1 MLLLFDLDGTLIDS
15 APGIIACIEHAC
27 VRMGVSAPPRETLHG
42 WIGPPLGETF
52 PDVVGSDPANVEAA
66 ITHYRERFD
75 RVGWREHRAYA
86 GVAAVIAAQR
96 AAGHTLAIV
105 TTKVQTQAE
114 RIVGALPFG
123 GAFAR
128 VYGPA
133 ADARHCAK
141 AQMIAQAMAD
151 FDHSAQATRM
161 VGDRH
166 YDIAGA
172 RACGVASC
180 GVLWGYGHANE
191 LVAAGATVLVEQPDA
206 LAAWLSDAAASAP
219 ATSRSARAATL

>member
-27 VRMGVSAPPRETLHG
+27 TAMGVEAPPRETLRG

-52 PDVVGSDPANVEAA
+52 RDLVGSDPARVETA
-66 ITHYRERFD
+66 IAHYRERFD
-75 RVGWREHRAYA
+75 RVGWREHRVYA
-86 GVAAVIAAQR
+86 GMDAVIAAQH
-96 AAGHTLAIV
+96 AAGHALAIV
-105 TTKVQTQAE
+105 TTKVRAQAE
-114 RIVGALPFG
+114 RIVGTLPFG
-123 GAFAR
+123 AAFTR

-141 AQMIAQAMAD
+141 AEMIAQAMAD
-151 FDHSAQATRM
+151 FGHSAETTRM

-172 RACGVASC
+172 RAHGVACC
-180 GVLWGYGHANE
+180 GVLWGYGSAGE
-191 LVAAGATVLVEQPDA
+191 LEAAGATRLVADPAA
-206 LAAWLSDAAASAP
+206 LAAWLGACAASAP
-219 ATSRSARAATL
+219 ARSARAANL

>member
-27 VRMGVSAPPRETLHG
+27 ARMQVSAPSRETLRG

-52 PDVVGSDPANVEAA
+52 PGVVGSEPDRVEAA
-66 ITHYRERFD
+66 IAHYRERFD
-75 RVGWREHRAYA
+75 RIGWREHRVYP

-105 TTKVQTQAE
+105 TTKVRTQAE
-114 RIVGALPFG
+114 RIVGALPFDD
-123 GAFAR
+123 AFAR

-133 ADARHCAK
+133 ADARHSTK
-141 AQMIAQAMAD
+141 AEMIAQARAD
-151 FDHSAQATRM
+151 FDHRADTTRM

-172 RACGVASC
+172 RTCGVASC
-180 GVLWGYGHANE
+180 GVLWGYGNASE
-191 LVAAGATVLVEQPDA
+191 LEAAGATALVEHPDA
-206 LAAWLSDAAASAP
+206 LAAWLSDAAVP
-219 ATSRSARAATL
+219 ATSRSARAATR

>member
-15 APGIIACIEHAC
+15 APGILACIEHAC
-27 VRMGVSAPPRETLHG
+27 TAMGVQAPAREVLRG

-52 PDVVGSDPANVEAA
+52 PGVVGSDPARVEAA
-66 ITHYRERFD
+66 IAHYRERFD
-75 RVGWREHRAYA
+75 RVGWREHRVHA
-86 GVAAVIAAQR
+86 GVDAVIAAQR

-105 TTKVQTQAE
+105 TTKVRAQAE
-114 RIVGALPFG
+114 RIVSSLPFG
-123 GAFAR
+123 ADFAR

-133 ADARHCAK
+133 TDARHCAK

-151 FDHSAQATRM
+151 FDHCAQATRM

-180 GVLWGYGHANE
+180 GVLWGYGSAGE
-191 LVAAGATVLVEQPDA
+191 LEAAGATALAEQPGA
-206 LAAWLSDAAASAP
+206 LAAWLSDAAASVP
-219 ATSRSARAATL
+219 ARGARAATL

>member
-15 APGIIACIEHAC
+15 APGIFASIEHAC
-27 VRMGVSAPPRETLHG
+27 MAMGVQAPAREVLRG

-52 PDVVGSDPANVEAA
+52 PCVVGTDPARVEAA
-66 ITHYRERFD
+66 IAHYRKRFD
-75 RVGWREHRAYA
+75 RVGWREHQVYA
-86 GVAAVIAAQR
+86 GVDSVIAAQR
-96 AAGHTLAIV
+96 AAGHALAVV
-105 TTKVQTQAE
+105 TTKLRAQAE
-114 RIVGALPFG
+114 RIVSTLPFG
-123 GAFAR
+123 ADFER

-133 ADARHCAK
+133 ADTRHCTK

-151 FDHSAQATRM
+151 FGHCAQATRM

-180 GVLWGYGHANE
+180 GVLWGYGSAGE
-191 LVAAGATVLVEQPDA
+191 LETSVATALAEHPAA
-206 LAAWLSDAAASAP
+206 LAAWFSGTAASAP
-219 ATSRSARAATL
+219 ACGASTATL

>member
-15 APGIIACIEHAC
+15 APGILACIEHAC
-27 VRMGVSAPPRETLHG
+27 TAMGVRAPAREVLRG

-52 PDVVGSDPANVEAA
+52 PDVVGSDPARVEAA
-66 ITHYRERFD
+66 IAHYRERFD

-105 TTKVQTQAE
+105 TTKVRAQAE

-123 GAFAR
+123 VDFAR

-133 ADARHCAK
+133 ADVRHCEK

-151 FDHSAQATRM
+151 FGHSAEATRM
-161 VGDRH
+161 IGDRH

-180 GVLWGYGHANE
+180 GVLWGYSSVGE
-191 LVAAGATVLVEQPDA
+191 LEAAGATRLVAHPGA
-206 LAAWLSDAAASAP
+206 LAAWLGDSVASVS
-219 ATSRSARAATL
+219 SRSARAANL

>member
-27 VRMGVSAPPRETLHG
+27 TAMSVAAPPRAVLRG

-52 PDVVGSDPANVEAA
+52 PGVVGSDPGRVDAA
-66 ITHYRERFD
+66 IAHYRERFD
-75 RVGWREHRAYA
+75 RVGWREHRVYA
-86 GVAAVIAAQR
+86 GMDAVIAAQR

-105 TTKVQTQAE
+105 TTKVQTQAG
-114 RIVGALPFG
+114 RIVAALPFG
-123 GAFAR
+123 NAFAR

-151 FDHSAQATRM
+151 FGHSAETTRM
-161 VGDRH
+161 VGDRRH
-166 YDIAGA
+166 DIAGA

-180 GVLWGYGHANE
+180 GVLWGYGNASE
-191 LVAAGATVLVEQPDA
+191 LETAGATALVEQPDA
-206 LAAWLSDAAASAP
+206 LAAWLSDAAAP
-219 ATSRSARAATL
+219 ATSRSAHAATL

>member
-27 VRMGVSAPPRETLHG
+27 TAMSVAAPPRAVLRG

-52 PDVVGSDPANVEAA
+52 PGVVGSDPGRVDAA
-66 ITHYRERFD
+66 IAHYRERFD
-75 RVGWREHRAYA
+75 RIGWREHRVHA
-86 GVAAVIAAQR
+86 GMDAVIAAQR

-114 RIVGALPFG
+114 RIVAALPFG
-123 GAFAR
+123 DAFAR
-128 VYGPA
+128 VYGPT
-133 ADARHCAK
+133 ADARHCEK

-151 FDHSAQATRM
+151 FRHAAAATR
-161 VGDRH
+161 VIGDRH
-166 YDIAGA
+166 HDIAGA
-172 RACGVASC
+172 RAHGVASC
-180 GVLWGYGHANE
+180 GVLWGYGSASE
-191 LVAAGATVLVEQPDA
+191 LEAAGATVLVEQPAA
-206 LAAWLSDAAASAP
+206 LAAWLSDPAAP

>member
-27 VRMGVSAPPRETLHG
+27 VRMGVSAPPRETLRG

-52 PDVVGSDPANVEAA
+52 PGVVGADPARVEAA
-66 ITHYRERFD
+66 IAHYRERFD
-75 RVGWREHRAYA
+75 RVGWREHQVYA
-86 GVAAVIAAQR
+86 GVDAVVAAQR
-96 AAGHTLAIV
+96 AAGHTLAVV
-105 TTKVQTQAE
+105 TTKVRPQAE

-141 AQMIAQAMAD
+141 AQMIAQAMTD
-151 FDHSAQATRM
+151 FGHSAETTCM

-180 GVLWGYGHANE
+180 GVLWGYGHAGE
-191 LVAAGATVLVEQPDA
+191 LEAAGATVLVEQPGA
-206 LAAWLSDAAASAP
+206 LAAWLDRAIEPAAPHSG
-219 ATSRSARAATL
+219 RRARL